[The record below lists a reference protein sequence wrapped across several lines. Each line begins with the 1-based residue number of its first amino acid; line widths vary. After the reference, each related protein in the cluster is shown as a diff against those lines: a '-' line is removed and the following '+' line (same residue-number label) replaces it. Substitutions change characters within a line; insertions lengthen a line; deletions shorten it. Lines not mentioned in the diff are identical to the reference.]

1 MKSIQVRHG
10 QDAQWIGDSSSLYP
24 VGGLPPLNERAIQTI
39 LGIDDDK
46 WDKYDFEDHLTM
58 ILSEEDVMEGMIQL
72 EPLDITVYWKGR
84 EVMPLIGNG
93 KVYYIQV
100 KYLKPYDDET
110 LLTYYLRNDPAVAS
124 PIIGI
129 QEGLCLAGL
138 VMPIKMDD
146 KVFCETLYRVYE
158 LTKREVYGGSEL

>member
-10 QDAQWIGDSSSLYP
+10 QDVQWIGDSSSLYP
-24 VGGLPPLNERAIQTI
+24 VVGLPPLNERAMQTI
-39 LGIDDDK
+39 LDIDDDK
-46 WDKYDFEDHLTM
+46 WDKYDFEDHPTM
-58 ILSEEDVMEGMIQL
+58 ILNEEDVIEGMTQL
-72 EPLDITVYWKGR
+72 EPLDITLRWKGR
-84 EVMPLIGNG
+84 EIMPLIVNG
-93 KVYYIQV
+93 EVYYIQV
-100 KYLKPYDDET
+100 KYLKPYDDER

-158 LTKREVYGGSEL
+158 PTKREVYGGSEL